1 MTKSSVQH
9 RFITVAIDGGAASGK
24 SSTAR
29 LLAKRLGWLHVDT
42 GSHYR
47 AITLAACRAGLAA
60 EDPGA
65 VAAFMNTIDL
75 DAVVRHGQSWITIQ
89 GREPDPEALR
99 SQLVNEQVS
108 NFAALACVR
117 GKVGDYQRA
126 QVRMAQAHQFDG
138 LVMEGRDIGTVILP
152 DADIKIFLEA
162 DPETR
167 QSRRAREGGT
177 ETIAARDRIDS
188 SRAVAPLTKAAD
200 AVVIDNSSMPL
211 EAVVEAIVQLVD
223 EKRAD

>member
-1 MTKSSVQH
+1 MTKIPTQH

-47 AITLAACRAGLAA
+47 ALTLAACQAGLAA
-60 EDPGA
+60 EDPVA
-65 VAAFMNTIDL
+65 VAAFIRTLQL
-75 DAVVRHGQSWITIQ
+75 DAVVRDGQSWIMVQ
-89 GREPDPEALR
+89 GIAPDQDALR
-99 SQLVNEQVS
+99 SKMVNEQVS
-108 NFAALACVR
+108 KFAALACVR
-117 GKVGDYQRA
+117 SKVGDYQRA
-126 QVRMAQAHQFDG
+126 QNQIASEHGFNGM
-138 LVMEGRDIGTVILP
+138 VMEGRDIGTVILP

-167 QSRRAREGGT
+167 QIRRSLEGCN
-177 ETIAARDRIDS
+177 ETIATRDRIDS

-200 AVVIDNSSMPL
+200 AVVIDNSSISL
-211 EAVVEAIVQLVD
+211 NAVVEAIVRLVD